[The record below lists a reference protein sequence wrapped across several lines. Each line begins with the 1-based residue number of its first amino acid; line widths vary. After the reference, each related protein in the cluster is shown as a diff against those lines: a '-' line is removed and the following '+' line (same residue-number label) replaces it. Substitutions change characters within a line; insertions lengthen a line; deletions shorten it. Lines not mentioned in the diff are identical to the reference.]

1 MMEIL
6 IFIGKVFLALIL
18 VGTMLTL
25 YVLTK
30 YVRWALSEDG
40 QCRDITEPK
49 NTKGIVRCPKCGR
62 EVKID
67 ISHAVDTEAEV
78 FMCPECKYRFR
89 FTEK

>member
-1 MMEIL
+1 MEIL

-18 VGTMLTL
+18 VGTVLTL

-30 YVRWALSEDG
+30 YIRWALSEDE

-49 NTKGIVRCPKCGR
+49 NIKDIVHCPKCGG

-67 ISHAVDTEAEV
+67 ISRAVDTEAEV